1 MTDID
6 FRKTVLDLFPKLKV
20 LAMAKTRNGAAAED
34 IVQDVMV
41 RVWSDPE
48 GILAAVDRLETTLE
62 QYLKRMVLNRFIDV
76 VRRDRRLVHDDDF
89 AERLIEVVPS
99 DPTRRNLLLRDLA
112 RHLARIGGDCASL
125 LIERAS
131 GVKQQDLAA
140 SRAMTQSGVN
150 KRIARCLRELNDS
163 CGGVF
168 SGP

>member
-1 MTDID
+1 MTDEE
-6 FRKTVLDLFPKLKV
+6 FRQTVLDLFPRLKV
-20 LAMAKTRNGAAAED
+20 LALAKTRNGASAED

-41 RVWSDPE
+41 RVWSDPSK
-48 GILAAVDRLETTLE
+48 IRAAVDRLETTLE

-76 VRRDRRLVHDDDF
+76 VRRDKWLVQDDDF

-112 RHLARIGGDCASL
+112 RHLARMGGDCASL

-131 GVKQQDLAA
+131 GVRQQDLAA
-140 SRAMTQSGVN
+140 NRAITQSAVN

-163 CGGVF
+163 GGGVF